1 MSLKIPKMELAWLQP
16 VGSMGRQSFEL
27 SSTPCIGMPGNGLH
41 FNRSLDIS
49 SMVLWY
55 VAPKVHII
63 SHKNKQANLW
73 NKKYSWIHLSPQRQG
88 MRIQLA
94 ATGGGKFENLPHK
107 QVKKKK
113 KNRNTFAGELKLQET
128 AWTI

>member
-1 MSLKIPKMELAWLQP
+1 MA
-16 VGSMGRQSFEL
+16 
-27 SSTPCIGMPGNGLH
+27 
-41 FNRSLDIS
+41 
-49 SMVLWY
+49 LWY

-73 NKKYSWIHLSPQRQG
+73 NKKYLLIHLSPQRQG

-107 QVKKKK
+107 QVKK
-113 KNRNTFAGELKLQET
+113 NWNTFAGELKLQET